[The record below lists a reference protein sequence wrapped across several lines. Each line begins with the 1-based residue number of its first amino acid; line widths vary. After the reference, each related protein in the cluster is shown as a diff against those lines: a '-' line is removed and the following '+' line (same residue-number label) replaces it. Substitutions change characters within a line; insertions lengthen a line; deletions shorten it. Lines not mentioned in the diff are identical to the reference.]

1 MAVGVRA
8 ACAPVCTGLVS
19 LRPPTPQHVVATDGA
34 GQARHALAAA
44 ASTRRTV
51 SSLASPSLGG
61 IAAGQRAGVS
71 AHPAWLAGWRS
82 PQGSSGAPA
91 PTAAMPDNPLSINPD
106 GNRKSAMVN
115 TAHLKT
121 LQEMDAEEIGEWL
134 TTCGYGDYADK
145 FVAHN
150 VSGDAVPQLASA
162 DLKEIGVDKVV
173 SAASNRSAARCRLTQ
188 TVAGHQGDRVRL
200 LKDLREFRVA
210 MEIEHRWFMPRP
222 PAVISP
228 VPSLSNRSNTASQ
241 ARNTVQMDR
250 VPVVLLAVRHHVL
263 HADALVR

>member
-1 MAVGVRA
+1 
-8 ACAPVCTGLVS
+8 
-19 LRPPTPQHVVATDGA
+19 
-34 GQARHALAAA
+34 
-44 ASTRRTV
+44 
-51 SSLASPSLGG
+51 
-61 IAAGQRAGVS
+61 
-71 AHPAWLAGWRS
+71 
-82 PQGSSGAPA
+82 
-91 PTAAMPDNPLSINPD
+91 MPDNPLSINPD

-210 MEIEHRWFMPRP
+210 MEIEHRHEILFKWTEFRWFCSPFDTTYYTLTPSYVEIYSEAGCFGSERSSIDISTITDVQLESSGCAGACCYSDITITVVAGEADFVI
-222 PAVISP
+222 AV
-228 VPSLSNRSNTASQ
+228 SNREAGKVFDAIKNCWEAFQ
-241 ARNTVQMDR
+241 ANRANRTQR
-250 VPVVLLAVRHHVL
+250 L
-263 HADALVR
+263 